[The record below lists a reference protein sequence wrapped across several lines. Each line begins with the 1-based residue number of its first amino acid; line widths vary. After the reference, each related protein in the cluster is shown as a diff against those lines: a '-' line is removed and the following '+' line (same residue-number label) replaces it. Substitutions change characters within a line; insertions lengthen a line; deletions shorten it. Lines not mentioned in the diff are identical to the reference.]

1 MIPSLAGQSSTSLF
15 RNIIERGWG
24 MFNYESYNKSL
35 ILLQIEASSYWYN
48 LPSIAW
54 HWIIVPRT
62 HLTHFEYSYYITP
75 YEPRFECPPKVNV
88 NLGAEGSIGRWNLL
102 PHMRSK
108 QGNDKLIFGA
118 LFQKPL
124 KTLIEPAQPKSDIGR
139 LSSAQHRSCFSFEL
153 AQQIRV
159 TET

>member
-1 MIPSLAGQSSTSLF
+1 MYQEPTWYSQYSY
-15 RNIIERGWG
+15 
-24 MFNYESYNKSL
+24 YE
-35 ILLQIEASSYWYN
+35 LLYQEPTW
-48 LPSIAW
+48 
-54 HWIIVPRT
+54 
-62 HLTHFEYSYYITP
+62 HFEYSYDITP
-75 YEPRFECPPKVNV
+75 YEPRFECPPKVQV